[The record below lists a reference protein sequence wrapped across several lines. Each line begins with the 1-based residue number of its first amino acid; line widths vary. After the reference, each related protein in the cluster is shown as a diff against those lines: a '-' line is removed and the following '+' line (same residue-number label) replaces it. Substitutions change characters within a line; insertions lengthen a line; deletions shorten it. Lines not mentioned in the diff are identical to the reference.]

1 MLIFTT
7 HFRLVAGARLPHAL
21 HSRLHDVPW
30 LRSLRPEPTADLNDG
45 DAQALG
51 IAPGDAIRLATE
63 VGAITVKANPT
74 RTVKPGTV
82 FLYHGYR
89 EADVN
94 SIIPPGHNDPYS
106 GFPGYRSVRCSVQR
120 EEDKA

>member
-1 MLIFTT
+1 M
-7 HFRLVAGARLPHAL
+7 
-21 HSRLHDVPW
+21 PW
-30 LRSLRPEPTADLNDG
+30 LRALRPEPTADLNDG
-45 DAQALG
+45 DAQRLG
-51 IAPGDAIRLATE
+51 IAPGDDMTLSTQ

-106 GFPGYRSVRCSVQR
+106 GFPGYRSVRCSVSRR